1 MSGLK
6 MTMGLLCL
14 ALLLGVSGCHMLRG
28 KLNQNSC
35 NDTKNYA
42 NQGSVP
48 PLKVPPGLDV
58 PDTANALRLPQL
70 NAPVPPP
77 RPKTARCLDE
87 PPSFKV
93 QKPPQA

>member
-1 MSGLK
+1 VSGLK
-6 MTMGLLCL
+6 MVMGLLCL
-14 ALLLGVSGCHMLRG
+14 ALLLGVSGCHTLRS
-28 KLNQNSC
+28 KLNENSC
-35 NDTKNYA
+35 SATSTYA
-42 NQGSVP
+42 NQRSVP
-48 PLKVPPGLDV
+48 PLKVPPGLDA

-70 NAPVPPP
+70 NVPAPPP